1 MRSWLPRVVK
11 PMSSRRLI
19 HTWRSKPIVVVALLA
34 SVGACSD
41 GGHVGPSLPASAI
54 GARDLLAYQLN
65 AGDKVKLTVFGEPDL
80 SGVFEING
88 LGRISLPL
96 VGDVQAAGLD
106 LNGLRDAVAR
116 RLAEG
121 YLKKPRVTVEVAG
134 YRPIYVHG
142 EVRSGGEFAYKTG
155 LRLRDVVALA
165 GGYTYRANQNYV
177 VLSRAG
183 TGQDVQVQLPND
195 LIVMPGDNIRVP
207 ERYF

>member
-1 MRSWLPRVVK
+1 
-11 PMSSRRLI
+11 MSSRRLI
-19 HTWRSKPIVVVALLA
+19 HAWRARPIVVVALLM

-41 GGHVGPSLPASAI
+41 GGRVGPSLPASAI

-96 VGDVQAAGLD
+96 VGDVKAAGLD
-106 LNGLRDAVAR
+106 LNGLRDAIAR
-116 RLAEG
+116 RLADG
-121 YLKKPRVTVEVAG
+121 YLKNPRVTVEVAG

-207 ERYF
+207 ERFF